1 MAEAPSRPIVW
12 QLSGEEEEIEGGMV
26 FLGMKNCERTGGL
39 GGGVN
44 WEERTVNSLLQNLF
58 LR

>member
-39 GGGVN
+39 RGCKLGREDSELPVAKP
-44 WEERTVNSLLQNLF
+44 VS
-58 LR
+58 